1 MEEGQYERSWSQIL
15 EAGST
20 RLRPSA
26 FILTSAVIPV
36 RHLNRGC
43 CDQNCRLNT
52 MHHISHLSYL
62 DNRSFNSSYRSNCQK
77 KKKKHSEM
85 RHTYS
90 VFLQLACPQGSPS
103 LPSLKKKMDGIPPV
117 VQWLAFHILTAKGL
131 DQSLVREFRS

>member
-1 MEEGQYERSWSQIL
+1 MVWHPWSRGHMEEGQYERSWSQIL

-43 CDQNCRLNT
+43 CDQNRRLNT

-77 KKKKHSEM
+77 KKKKSDM

-103 LPSLKKKMDGIPPV
+103 LPSLKKKKRMGFP
-117 VQWLAFHILTAKGL
+117 QWFSG
-131 DQSLVREFRS
+131 